1 MRRAPNGAPDAVFG
15 TPRRGYVPDMTH
27 PEGPQETE
35 EAVDRAEEKVL
46 GHTVDQDRDD
56 GGDAETEE
64 RSGSEPTD

>member
-1 MRRAPNGAPDAVFG
+1 
-15 TPRRGYVPDMTH
+15 MTH